1 MNRLPRVPQPMA
13 ASAPYASG
21 LSQCHPSIAER
32 FPEPSQEDLGRGG
45 DGTFIVREIDVRTF
59 FAPIREYRNAL
70 MAGYA
75 KVCAIRDEMRKQQRE
90 TE

>member
-1 MNRLPRVPQPMA
+1 MTTNRLPRVPRPMA

-21 LSQCHPSIAER
+21 LQVI
-32 FPEPSQEDLGRGG
+32 
-45 DGTFIVREIDVRTF
+45 EIDVRTF

-75 KVCAIRDEMRKQQRE
+75 KVCAIRDEMRKQQGE
-90 TE
+90 E